1 MKRHFLFYFFAGI
14 LISKVCAQ
22 DGATLF
28 RQNCSACHQI
38 GRGRLVGPDLLNV
51 HERRDSA
58 WIGNFIRSSQTVVK
72 SGDPV
77 AVQLFNDFNKIVMP
91 DNNHLSDDDIKA
103 IIAYIQAGGGEAQP
117 PVASPAASKLPQRET
132 EPVAR
137 REITQEELEA
147 VTRQETPEERSERL
161 TTMFYK
167 HVILTLFGLSIMF
180 CLLIL
185 LILKYKTGNRNIR
198 NREVV

>member
-1 MKRHFLFYFFAGI
+1 MKRHLLFYFFAGI
-14 LISKVCAQ
+14 LVFEVSAQ

-38 GRGRLVGPDLLNV
+38 GRGRLVGPDLMNV
-51 HERRDSA
+51 HERRDSV
-58 WIGNFIRSSQTVVK
+58 WIANFIRSSQAVVK

-103 IIAYIQAGGGEAQP
+103 IIAYIRAGGGEAQP
-117 PVASPAASKLPQRET
+117 SVATPAASRLPQPESA
-132 EPVAR
+132 PVTR
-137 REITQEELEA
+137 REISKEELEA
-147 VTRQETPEERSERL
+147 ATQTETSEERSERL

-185 LILKYKTGNRNIR
+185 LILKYKSGNRNIR
-198 NREVV
+198 KREVV

>member
-1 MKRHFLFYFFAGI
+1 MKRHLLFCFVAGV
-14 LISKVCAQ
+14 LIADVSAQ

-28 RQNCSACHQI
+28 KQNCSACHQI
-38 GRGRLVGPDLLNV
+38 GRGRLVGPDLMNV
-51 HERRDSA
+51 HERRDSL
-58 WIGNFIRSSQTVVK
+58 WIANFIRSSQTVVK
-72 SGDPV
+72 SGDEV

-103 IIAYIQAGGGEAQP
+103 IIAYIKAGGGEAP
-117 PVASPAASKLPQRET
+117 SVASPAASRPPQRENA
-132 EPVAR
+132 PVAK

-147 VTRQETPEERSERL
+147 ATRRETQEERSERL

-167 HVILTLFGLSIMF
+167 HVTLTLFGLSIMF

-185 LILKYKTGNRNIR
+185 LILKYKTGNRKIR
-198 NREVV
+198 KREMI